1 MTDQALAADYS
12 KLVAGQRAYFKAGH
26 TRPVEWRIEQ
36 LKAIKRMID
45 ESRDAMYEALW
56 HDLRRNRTD
65 ADLMDVDYNIREAD
79 YALKHLH
86 SWVKPV
92 HEPTP
97 LLMEPGHVR
106 VRRDPFGVTLIIGAW
121 NEPYMLT
128 LAPLVAA
135 IAAGN
140 TAVLKPSEIG
150 EATAQ
155 QTADMV
161 PKYLDPEAVAVVLGG
176 IPETTALLAQKW
188 DLIFFTGSPPVG
200 KIIHKAAAQNLTPA
214 VLELGGKNPTIV
226 HSSANIRTTARRIAF
241 GRFVNSGHICTAPD
255 HVLVWP
261 EVKDELVAELKQ
273 AIRDFYSEDP
283 KQSPDYGRVINRKN
297 FDRLAGLIGS
307 GTVAAGGQTDPDEL
321 YIAPTVLV
329 DVPVDSPIM
338 QEEVFGP
345 ILPVLEIN
353 SVEAVIDWVN
363 ERPRPLGLYVFA
375 EDEDVPER
383 ILEATNSGDACVND
397 CSVHPL
403 VPELPFGG
411 VGNSGMGK
419 YHGRHGFEAFTNAR
433 GVLYHSPRIDPGVK
447 YPPYAEHTSER
458 KVMEKL
464 L

>member
-1 MTDQALAADYS
+1 M
-12 KLVAGQRAYFKAGH
+12 
-26 TRPVEWRIEQ
+26 
-36 LKAIKRMID
+36 
-45 ESRDAMYEALW
+45 
-56 HDLRRNRTD
+56 
-65 ADLMDVDYNIREAD
+65 
-79 YALKHLH
+79 
-86 SWVKPV
+86 
-92 HEPTP
+92 
-97 LLMEPGHVR
+97 
-106 VRRDPFGVTLIIGAW
+106 
-121 NEPYMLT
+121 
-128 LAPLVAA
+128 
-135 IAAGN
+135 
-140 TAVLKPSEIG
+140 
-150 EATAQ
+150 
-155 QTADMV
+155 
-161 PKYLDPEAVAVVLGG
+161 
-176 IPETTALLAQKW
+176 
-188 DLIFFTGSPPVG
+188 
-200 KIIHKAAAQNLTPA
+200 
-214 VLELGGKNPTIV
+214 
-226 HSSANIRTTARRIAF
+226 
-241 GRFVNSGHICTAPD
+241 
-255 HVLVWP
+255 
-261 EVKDELVAELKQ
+261 AELKQ
-273 AIRDFYSEDP
+273 AIRDFYDEDP

-345 ILPVLEIN
+345 ILPVLEID

-375 EDEDVPER
+375 EDEDVAER

-419 YHGRHGFEAFTNAR
+419 YHGRSGFEVFTNAR

-447 YPPYAEHTSER
+447 YPPYAEHTRER